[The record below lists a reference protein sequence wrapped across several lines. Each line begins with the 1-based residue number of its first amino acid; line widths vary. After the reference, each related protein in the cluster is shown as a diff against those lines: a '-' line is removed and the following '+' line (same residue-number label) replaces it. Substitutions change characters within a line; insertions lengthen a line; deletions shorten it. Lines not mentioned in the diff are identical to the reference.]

1 MVVGSVRPLFVV
13 GSARA
18 GTTMLGAWLASD
30 PETYDVGE
38 YRAFFLTHR
47 LLRGLLVGMQP
58 DSWQANIDRY
68 VEEAKDHAA
77 SFIAAVARDA
87 GCDSYVDSS
96 PRNLLIADELA
107 DRFPQALFVLSLR
120 HYSGVIQS
128 LGRTNWDWVPASP
141 AGRAGIWSRTYAE
154 IHRLPVDRTLVVSY
168 DRLCADPSH
177 ALAEFEIELAARGI
191 RVERLQRRALGYSY
205 ARATGPPRPTLAD
218 PTGHLSPIP
227 SVDLDRWTAAIH
239 AEVEPHV
246 WRVDEQ
252 LRQAYPQYVEP
263 RDWLQPP
270 GFLAG

>member
-1 MVVGSVRPLFVV
+1 MVAGPIRPLFVV

-18 GTTMLGAWLASD
+18 GTTALGAWLASD

-58 DSWQANIDRY
+58 DSWQPNIDRY

-77 SFIAAVARDA
+77 SFIAAVAKNA

-107 DRFPQALFVLSLR
+107 DRFPEALFVLSLR

-128 LGRTNWDWVPASP
+128 LGRTNWDWVPASA
-141 AGRAGIWSRTYAE
+141 AGRADIWSRTYAE
-154 IHRLPVDRTLVVSY
+154 AHRLPADRTVVVSY
-168 DRLCADPSH
+168 DRLCAEPIEELR
-177 ALAEFEIELAARGI
+177 AFETELAARGI
-191 RVERLQRRALGYSY
+191 RVDRLQRRALAHSY
-205 ARATGPPRPTLAD
+205 AHPTGGPRPTLAD
-218 PTGHLSPIP
+218 VAGHLSPIP
-227 SVDLDRWTAAIH
+227 SVDMDHWTPAIH

-246 WRVDEQ
+246 WRVDAQ
-252 LRQAYPQYVEP
+252 LREAYPQYVTP
-263 RDWLQPP
+263 RDWLEP
-270 GFLAG
+270 AG

>member
-1 MVVGSVRPLFVV
+1 MVVAPIRPLFVV

-38 YRAFFLTHR
+38 YRAFFVTHR
-47 LLRGLLVGMQP
+47 LLRGLLVGIQP
-58 DSWQANIDRY
+58 DGWQTNIDRY

-77 SFIAAVARDA
+77 AFIAAIARDT

-107 DRFPQALFVLSLR
+107 VRFPEALFVLCLR

-128 LGRTNWDWVPASP
+128 LGRTNWNWVPAAP

-154 IHRLPVDRTLVVSY
+154 VHRLPPDRTVVISY
-168 DRLCADPSH
+168 DRLCAEPRD
-177 ALAEFEIELAARGI
+177 ALAEFETELAARGI
-191 RVERLQRRALGYSY
+191 RVERLERRALAHSY
-205 ARATGPPRPTLAD
+205 AHPTGPARPTLAD
-218 PTGHLSPIP
+218 ATGRLSPIP
-227 SVDLDRWTAAIH
+227 SVDMERWTPAIH
-239 AEVEPHV
+239 AEVEPQV
-246 WRVDEQ
+246 WRVDAQ
-252 LRQAYPQYVEP
+252 LRKAYPQYVEP

-270 GFLAG
+270 G